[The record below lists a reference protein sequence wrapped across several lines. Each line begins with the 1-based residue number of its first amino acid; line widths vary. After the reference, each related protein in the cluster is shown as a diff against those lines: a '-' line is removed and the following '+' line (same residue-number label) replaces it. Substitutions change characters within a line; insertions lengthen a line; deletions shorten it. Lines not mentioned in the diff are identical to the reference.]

1 MGGRTDVPGC
11 GLKAGGGAVS
21 AVSKSSSPSV
31 PRESYSHQS
40 RAEHGSDHPT
50 RQKTERER
58 SLRCSEMETTTPELL
73 NHYEVYDPCFPFTT
87 LTHPA
92 DFSFYGFTTVQL
104 GQFIFKTVTSTDK
117 ES

>member
-1 MGGRTDVPGC
+1 
-11 GLKAGGGAVS
+11 
-21 AVSKSSSPSV
+21 
-31 PRESYSHQS
+31 
-40 RAEHGSDHPT
+40 
-50 RQKTERER
+50 
-58 SLRCSEMETTTPELL
+58 METTTPELL